1 MDVRSLALA
10 FGRHSAVLE
19 VNKWREAQYLHVA
32 AQSACTASG
41 SHGFGSLA
49 LQTPNTAGYKTLHVN
64 LCNKTKCGGGECSSV
79 SVFPHPV
86 LSKES
91 LNIVIFFYFRR
102 IESGLGKHFL
112 FSSRTLFACVSDEL
126 G

>member
-1 MDVRSLALA
+1 M
-10 FGRHSAVLE
+10 
-19 VNKWREAQYLHVA
+19 A
-32 AQSACTASG
+32 AESACTAPG
-41 SHGFGSLA
+41 SHGSGSLA

-64 LCNKTKCGGGECSSV
+64 LCNKIKRGGGECSSA

-91 LNIVIFFYFRR
+91 LNTVVFFYFRR
-102 IESGLGKHFL
+102 VERGLGKHFL
-112 FSSRTLFACVSDEL
+112 FSSRTLFTSVSDKH